1 MANTL
6 VDEVVKY
13 IQIANPLWGLRSS
26 RLLDLPLIVS

>member
-6 VDEVVKY
+6 IDEVVKY